1 MVMLLTDNVKIQE
14 VLLFPAMKPII
25 NDEEKKT
32 EVQGEALKKEQKVST
47 GCPTLAEKKT
57 E

>member
-1 MVMLLTDNVKIQE
+1 MLLTDNVKIQE

-32 EVQGEALKKEQKVST
+32 EVQGEALKKE
-47 GCPTLAEKKT
+47 
-57 E
+57 

>member
-1 MVMLLTDNVKIQE
+1 MGTRYIKVNKGIDRMVMLLTDNVKIQE

-32 EVQGEALKKEQKVST
+32 EVQGEALKKE
-47 GCPTLAEKKT
+47 
-57 E
+57 